1 MSMSTFPDAPW
12 TTESGYDRYRNAFY
26 GLLETPLHDWP
37 EDEDDEDDWGEPPA
51 DEEEEE
57 DDD

>member
-1 MSMSTFPDAPW
+1 MSTFPDAPW

-37 EDEDDEDDWGEPPA
+37 DEDDEDDGGEPPA

>member
-1 MSMSTFPDAPW
+1 MSTFPDAPW

-37 EDEDDEDDWGEPPA
+37 DEDDEDDGGESPA
-51 DEEEEE
+51 DEEEE
-57 DDD
+57 DDDDD